1 MLDATRP
8 DKHERV
14 SFSSENYTDV
24 VAVVSVNNEN
34 YPKPIKRR
42 YRQITFITYTVH
54 CFKDKN
60 LNNRAKEI
68 RNDRDGN

>member
-8 DKHERV
+8 DRYQRV
-14 SFSSENYTDV
+14 SFSSEIYTDL

-34 YPKPIKRR
+34 YLNPIKRR
-42 YRQITFITYTVH
+42 DRQITFITYTVH

-60 LNNRAKEI
+60 LNNCAKEI

>member
-8 DKHERV
+8 DRHQRV
-14 SFSSENYTDV
+14 SFSSEIYTDL

-42 YRQITFITYTVH
+42 DKQITFITYTVH

>member
-1 MLDATRP
+1 MLDASRP
-8 DKHERV
+8 DRHQRV
-14 SFSSENYTDV
+14 SFSSEIYTDL

-34 YPKPIKRR
+34 YPKPIERR
-42 YRQITFITYTVH
+42 DKQITFITYTVH